1 MNSSGENKKYFR
13 LFIKTRLF
21 TVFCFSVIPIIL
33 VSSIILYQF
42 KTSYYAKIYVH
53 LETLVKKHRLN
64 IDSFLNEKLGDIR
77 LIASGNPFEN
87 LSTPASLEQELR
99 SLQQAFGP
107 VFVDLG
113 VINSDGV
120 QVAYAG
126 PFMLEEAVY
135 SDADWFKNAMQSQY
149 VISDVFLGLRGLP
162 HFIVAVREYSGGK
175 PWVLRATIDFAAF
188 NDLVKNVRI
197 GETGFAFILNKD
209 GQLQTQTNFEIAL
222 NKGPYLELLNRGT
235 ADEIQSTRDTGTQ
248 NDNIY
253 IAAFLKN
260 GDWLLVY
267 QQSAAEAFSDFQKAF
282 GLGLIIILLGS
293 IATITL
299 AFIRYKNMTKKIE
312 KVELERKKMDKQIIE
327 TGKLAAVGELAAGI
341 AHEINNPVAI
351 MVEEAGWI
359 EDLLEEEEFQGST
372 NLDEFHRALR
382 QINTQGKRCKEITH
396 KLLSFARKTD
406 VDTQDVMINKLI
418 RQVVELSAQRAKF
431 ENVVI
436 STNLE
441 ESLPSINISESELQ
455 QVLLNL
461 INNAIDAIENK
472 TGEIEI
478 STRQE
483 KSSVV
488 IAVSDNGTGIPK
500 ANLDKIFDPF
510 YTTKPVGKGTGL
522 GLSICYGIINK
533 MGGKIEVQSKLDQ
546 GSSFTIRIPLKKY
559 KE

>member
-1 MNSSGENKKYFR
+1 MEDVEKNKSYFK
-13 LFIKTRLF
+13 LFIKTRIIS
-21 TVFCFSVIPIIL
+21 VFCFSVIPIIL

-42 KTSYYAKIYVH
+42 KTSYYEKIYVH

-77 LIASGNPFEN
+77 LIASSNNFDDLTNPEF
-87 LSTPASLEQELR
+87 LEQELAA
-99 SLQQAFGP
+99 LQQAFGP

-113 VINSDGV
+113 VIDQEGA
-120 QVAYAG
+120 QLAYAG
-126 PFMLEEAVY
+126 PFMLSEAVY
-135 SDADWFKNAMQSQY
+135 SEAGWFKNAMQSQY

-188 NDLVKNVRI
+188 NDLVKNIRI

-209 GQLQTQTNFEIAL
+209 GQLQTQTNFEIAM
-222 NKGPYLELLNRGT
+222 NKGPYQDLLKRGA
-235 ADEIQSTRDTGTQ
+235 ADEIQSARDDGTQ
-248 NDNIY
+248 GDNIY
-253 IAAFLKN
+253 IAASLKN

-267 QQSAAEAFSDFQKAF
+267 QQSAAEAFADFQKAF
-282 GLGLIIILLGS
+282 GIGLVIILLGS

-312 KVELERKKMDKQIIE
+312 KVELERKRMDKQIIE

-359 EDLLEEEEFQGST
+359 EDLLEEEEFQSSG
-372 NLDEFHRALR
+372 NLDEFRRALK

-396 KLLSFARKTD
+396 KLLSFARKTET
-406 VDTQDVMINKLI
+406 DTKDVMINELI
-418 RQVVELSAQRAKF
+418 HQVVELSEQRARF
-431 ENVVI
+431 ENVAI

-441 ESLPSINISESELQ
+441 ESLPPVNISESEMQ

-472 TGEIEI
+472 PGGIEI
-478 STRQE
+478 TSRLE
-483 KSSVV
+483 KSSLI

-533 MGGKIEVQSKLDQ
+533 MGGDISVQSNVDE
-546 GSSFTIRIPLKKY
+546 GSSFTINIPIKKI
-559 KE
+559 

>member
-1 MNSSGENKKYFR
+1 MENIEKNKSYFK
-13 LFIKTRLF
+13 LFLKTRIIS
-21 TVFCFSVIPIIL
+21 VFCFSVIPIIL

-42 KTSYYAKIYVH
+42 KTSYFEKIYVH

-64 IDSFLNEKLGDIR
+64 IDSFLKEKLGDIR
-77 LIASGNPFEN
+77 LLAASNNFDD
-87 LSTPASLEQELR
+87 LSKPYFLKQKLTA
-99 SLQQAFGP
+99 LQQAFGP

-113 VINSDGV
+113 VINSEGA

-126 PFMLEEAVY
+126 PFMLKEAVY

-188 NDLVKNVRI
+188 NDLVKNIRI

-222 NKGPYLELLNRGT
+222 NKGPYQELLKRGST
-235 ADEIQSTRDTGTQ
+235 DDIQSTRDDGTQ
-248 NDNIY
+248 SDNIY
-253 IAAFLKN
+253 IAASLKN

-267 QQSAAEAFSDFQKAF
+267 QQSTAEAFSDFQKAF
-282 GLGLIIILLGS
+282 DWGLVIILLGS
-293 IATITL
+293 ITTITL

-312 KVELERKKMDKQIIE
+312 KVEIERKKMDKQIIE

-359 EDLLEEEEFQGST
+359 EDLLEEDEFRDSS
-372 NLDEFHRALR
+372 NLDEFRRALK

-396 KLLSFARKTD
+396 KLLSFARKTEM
-406 VDTQDVMINKLI
+406 DTQDVMINDLI

-436 STNLE
+436 NTNLKE
-441 ESLPSINISESELQ
+441 PLPSINVSESEMQ

-461 INNAIDAIENK
+461 INNALDAIENK
-472 TGEIEI
+472 SGKIDITTSI
-478 STRQE
+478 E
-483 KSSVV
+483 KSSIV
-488 IAVSDNGTGIPK
+488 IVVSDNGPGIPK
-500 ANLDKIFDPF
+500 ANLNKVFDPF

-533 MGGKIEVQSKLDQ
+533 MGGEINVKSSVNQ
-546 GSSFTIRIPLKKY
+546 GSSFTIRIPVKKRV
-559 KE
+559 